1 MYVNVFKAFCFIS
14 QHTCT
19 YLCIYE
25 IHRERLC
32 KYSLNKNYIKV
43 NVIQV
48 KTLWFDL
55 SQILSIK
62 LTFGILKDKQSSY
75 VAYMYIHAIINLS
88 LYRTGENSRYGK
100 RKWAT
105 SWSRGGPGWRMWKV
119 KFRTINR
126 AMFPHF
132 VSIYFKTLRCLS
144 VYVCW
149 LNP

>member
-1 MYVNVFKAFCFIS
+1 MYARPVVSLVNILVHICVLMRFT
-14 QHTCT
+14 QRDCT
-19 YLCIYE
+19 
-25 IHRERLC
+25 
-32 KYSLNKNYIKV
+32 YSLNQNYIKV
-43 NVIQV
+43 NVKQV
-48 KTLWFDL
+48 KTLWFDF

-75 VAYMYIHAIINLS
+75 VAYIHAINLS

-100 RKWAT
+100 KKWAT

-119 KFRTINR
+119 KFRTLNR

-132 VSIYFKTLRCLS
+132 VSINFKTLRCLS
-144 VYVCW
+144 VYVCG

>member
-25 IHRERLC
+25 IHTERLC

-75 VAYMYIHAIINLS
+75 VAYIHAINLS

>member
-1 MYVNVFKAFCFIS
+1 MYVNVFNFFLVSLVSILVHICVLMRFT
-14 QHTCT
+14 QRDCT
-19 YLCIYE
+19 
-25 IHRERLC
+25 
-32 KYSLNKNYIKV
+32 YSLNQNYIKV
-43 NVIQV
+43 NVKQV

-75 VAYMYIHAIINLS
+75 VAYIHAINLS

>member
-1 MYVNVFKAFCFIS
+1 MYARPVVPLVNILVHICVLMRFT
-14 QHTCT
+14 QRDCT
-19 YLCIYE
+19 
-25 IHRERLC
+25 
-32 KYSLNKNYIKV
+32 YSLNQNYIKV
-43 NVIQV
+43 NVKQD
-48 KTLWFDL
+48 KTLWFDF

-75 VAYMYIHAIINLS
+75 VAYIHAIINLS